1 MTCNYAKWSEE
12 ILSLLINIFLVLIV
26 ASIATLMICMF
37 SLYHGYKCTYSYY
50 HKEIRLSYEQFV
62 KFYFIEP
69 ETYSISIDKLDCSL
83 VILYHGD
90 FMIIPCSFVDFLKFY
105 KFVKCE
111 SKLIKHR
118 REEEKNNKN
127 MQQYIELVRH
137 GIRLNEAEINAKI
150 EQLQRELDEHKY
162 VLEL

>member
-1 MTCNYAKWSEE
+1 M
-12 ILSLLINIFLVLIV
+12 SLLINIFLVLIV
-26 ASIATLMICMF
+26 ASITILMIYML
-37 SLYHGYKCTYSYY
+37 SLHHGYKCTYSYC

-69 ETYSISIDKLDCSL
+69 ETYKISIDKFDHSL
-83 VILYHGD
+83 YILYHGD

-111 SKLIKHR
+111 SKLIEHR
-118 REEEKNNKN
+118 REEENNNKN

-137 GIRLNEAEINAKI
+137 GITLNEAEINAKI
-150 EQLQRELDEHKY
+150 EQLQRELDEYKH